1 MTLDFTGSDPYSPLT
16 SSDNIEANYHIPFAF
31 PLNIVQVAEDMNIQ
45 LPQGNNVANLKLP
58 LGPAQT
64 ISPGVLKTAYSN
76 QPLIVDDG
84 HHETFNAFSKILT
97 TGPGVSFFLAG
108 TADTVAETAAGAVT
122 IPGVQVNVQSTL
134 VGMNL
139 NAGGAAITNI
149 SITGGTPQYLE
160 IHQNVVLQNPS
171 GLTVKVGE
179 VGFNIGYAGH
189 AMGRA
194 VVANMVL
201 VPGANTLP
209 AVFHMTPDSDALRDA
224 FLSGFVAGASFTL
237 DVAGGADSTTVASLK
252 DAMASVKLSSTI
264 KGITDKLIGPGTAAE
279 PGLLEMLQL
288 LHPRAT
294 PVQVMIYNPFDTP
307 LYIKH
312 MTAINVWNGKEFG
325 VIDQDVGMTI
335 PAKSSVLSPTVTMTS
350 PAGLGF
356 MTSTILP
363 FMLAYPSLLFGAT
376 VEVPFDITSTIVASV
391 GGANGYTGNV
401 QYKQLAT
408 GIRVTVGGKAPAGAL
423 PPALLPPTTNTTSTA
438 SGITT
443 ATATDVSPTTTATP
457 TTAAEVTTTIATTAT
472 TETPSPKS
480 TSSAVAEALTKR
492 QVQTLQE
499 VPESQDPTVVE
510 AWLKLVV
517 NKLALD
523 DGIAAPFI

>member
-1 MTLDFTGSDPYSPLT
+1 
-16 SSDNIEANYHIPFAF
+16 
-31 PLNIVQVAEDMNIQ
+31 
-45 LPQGNNVANLKLP
+45 
-58 LGPAQT
+58 
-64 ISPGVLKTAYSN
+64 
-76 QPLIVDDG
+76 
-84 HHETFNAFSKILT
+84 
-97 TGPGVSFFLAG
+97 
-108 TADTVAETAAGAVT
+108 
-122 IPGVQVNVQSTL
+122 
-134 VGMNL
+134 
-139 NAGGAAITNI
+139 
-149 SITGGTPQYLE
+149 YLE

-209 AVFHMTPDSDALRDA
+209 AIFHLTPDSDAVRDA

-237 DVAGGADSTTVASLK
+237 AGGADSTTVASLK

-264 KGITDKLIGPGTAAE
+264 SGITDKLIGPGTAAE

-307 LYIKH
+307 LYIKR
-312 MTAINVWNGKEFG
+312 MTANNVWSGKDFG

-335 PAKSSVLSPTVTMTS
+335 PPKSSLLSPTVTMTS

-376 VEVPFDITSTIVASV
+376 VEIPFDITSTIVASV

-423 PPALLPPTTNTTSTA
+423 PPALLPPTTNTTSIASATA
-438 SGITT
+438 TV
-443 ATATDVSPTTTATP
+443 TATDVIP
-457 TTAAEVTTTIATTAT
+457 TIATTTTTTTTT
-472 TETPSPKS
+472 TEAGSPSPTPKS
-480 TSSAVAEALTKR
+480 TSSAAAEALTKR
-492 QVQTLQE
+492 QVQTLEE
-499 VPESQDPTVVE
+499 VPSSQDPAVVE